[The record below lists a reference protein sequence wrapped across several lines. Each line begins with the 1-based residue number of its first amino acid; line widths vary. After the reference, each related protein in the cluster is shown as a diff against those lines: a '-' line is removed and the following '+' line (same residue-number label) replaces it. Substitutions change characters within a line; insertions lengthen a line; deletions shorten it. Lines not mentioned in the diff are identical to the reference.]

1 MMDHN
6 LQIVTDAT
14 QALATATPPFTVML
28 VDDDDVAVESV
39 LRAFRKE
46 ATPWHVITA
55 GDGQEALDIMRGAH
69 PEKRIES
76 PYLVLLDINM
86 PRMDGLTF
94 LETVR
99 ADAGLHG
106 TVVFMLTTSARDL
119 DRSQAYAGNTAG
131 YMVKSAVGPH
141 FAKLTALLHS
151 YGNSVRLPELPT

>member
-1 MMDHN
+1 MDHN
-6 LQIVTDAT
+6 LQIVDDAF
-14 QALATATPPFTVML
+14 QALTTAAAPFTVML

-46 ATPWHVITA
+46 GSPWHVVTA
-55 GDGQEALDIMRGAH
+55 GDGQEALEIMRGMH
-69 PEKRIES
+69 PEKRLEA

-99 ADAGLHG
+99 ADPDLHS

-131 YMVKSAVGPH
+131 YMVKSAVGPQ
-141 FAKLTALLHS
+141 FSKLTALLHS
-151 YGNSVRLPELPT
+151 YSSTVRLPELPI

>member
-1 MMDHN
+1 MDHN
-6 LQIVTDAT
+6 LQIVDDIP
-14 QALATATPPFTVML
+14 QALATATAPFTVML

-39 LRAFRKE
+39 LRAFAKE
-46 ATPWHVITA
+46 GTPWNVVTA

-69 PEKRIES
+69 PDKRLES

-94 LETVR
+94 LETIR
-99 ADAGLHG
+99 ADPDLHA

-131 YMVKSAVGPH
+131 YMVKSAVGPQY
-141 FAKLTALLHS
+141 AKLTALLHS
-151 YGNSVRLPELPT
+151 YSNSVRLPELPI

>member
-6 LQIVTDAT
+6 LQVAEDIP
-14 QALATATPPFTVML
+14 QALSIATAPFTVML

-46 ATPWHVITA
+46 HTAWHVITA
-55 GDGQEALDIMRGAH
+55 GDGQEALDIMRGDH
-69 PEKRIES
+69 PQKRIES

-99 ADAGLHG
+99 ADPELHS

-131 YMVKSAVGPH
+131 YMVKSAVGPQYS
-141 FAKLTALLHS
+141 KLTTLLHS
-151 YGNSVRLPELPT
+151 YGNTVRLPELPG